1 MNTSPN
7 TISNT
12 VQLPN
17 AIPQS
22 SIVNNKIIT
31 TDDESLL
38 RENMVSWSILKTLKD
53 KLYQN

>member
-31 TDDESLL
+31 NDDESLL
-38 RENMVSWSILKTLKD
+38 RKNMVSWSILKTLKD
-53 KLYQN
+53 KLY